1 MISTIKRIGAK
12 CIFYKL
18 MSRIAPGD
26 NEITSACD
34 RIGAYRYLRRYRYVL
49 DGLRSAEYN

>member
-12 CIFYKL
+12 CTFYKL

-49 DGLRSAEYN
+49 DGLRFA